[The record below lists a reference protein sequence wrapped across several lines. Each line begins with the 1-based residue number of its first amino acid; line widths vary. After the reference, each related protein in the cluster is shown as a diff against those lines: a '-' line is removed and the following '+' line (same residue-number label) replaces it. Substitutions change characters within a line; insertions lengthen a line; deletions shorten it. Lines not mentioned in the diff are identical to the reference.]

1 MTNKPYNIYFSGS
14 ISGGR
19 QDADIYRHIILHLKR
34 YGRVLTDHIGDPELT
49 SGGEPQISD
58 INVFQRDMAWID
70 QADVFV
76 AEVTNPSLGVGY
88 ELAQAE
94 QRGKPVL
101 CLFRPVNVQ
110 RLSAMIAGNP
120 ALVVIRYTKIE
131 ELHKQI
137 DHFFS
142 DL

>member
-1 MTNKPYNIYFSGS
+1 
-14 ISGGR
+14 
-19 QDADIYRHIILHLKR
+19 
-34 YGRVLTDHIGDPELT
+34 
-49 SGGEPQISD
+49 
-58 INVFQRDMAWID
+58 MAWID